1 MEAIKGQL
9 QSALLN
15 WDSSKHCE
23 IHNMNYLYMPGG
35 QESGESY
42 CPICWRNAETEKLA
56 KELSHYATNAD
67 RMKKHNTLGHKSIIQ
82 DNTIKQATF
91 DSFKPT
97 NAEEER
103 NKKHALN
110 VASKYCEGEVFNTW
124 IQSAETGVGKS
135 HLAMSILKVV
145 NAYGSRERSCL
156 FVDVA
161 RMMELIK
168 DSFNNK
174 NRSRE
179 EQSIYTEEY
188 FTTLCGEVDLLVL
201 DDLGAETGDIYSTK
215 RASEYTSNVLRSIF
229 NARQGKSTIVTTNL
243 SGQRLTGYKDE
254 NGINHAGMYDKKMIS
269 RAMVNIESIVFKE
282 SVDKRPSKLEF

>member
-1 MEAIKGQL
+1 MEAIKEQL
-9 QSALLN
+9 KSEMLI
-15 WDSSKHCE
+15 WDSSKHCD
-23 IHNMNYLYMPGG
+23 IHNTDFLFMPGG

-42 CPICWRNAETEKLA
+42 CPVCWRDAETKKLSQEFT
-56 KELSHYATNAD
+56 KQLLDVD
-67 RMKKHNTLGHKSIIQ
+67 RVKKHKTLGSKSIIQ
-82 DNTIKQATF
+82 DNTIKAATF

-97 NAEEER
+97 NAEEQR
-103 NKKHALN
+103 NKDHALN
-110 VASKYCEGEVFNTW
+110 VAMRYCKGDVFNTW

-145 NAYGSRERSCL
+145 NAYGNQETSCL

-174 NRSRE
+174 KRPADA
-179 EQSIYTEEY
+179 QSIYTEEY
-188 FTTLCGEVDLLVL
+188 FTTLCGMVDLLVL
-201 DDLGAETGDIYSTK
+201 DDLGAETGDIHSTK
-215 RASEYTSNVLRSIF
+215 RASEYTSSVLRSIF
-229 NARQGKSTIVTTNL
+229 NARQDKSTIITTNL
-243 SGQRLTGYKDE
+243 SGKRLTGYKDKDGNE
-254 NGINHAGMYDKKMIS
+254 HAGMYDKKMIS